1 MPKRT
6 QHSGGYAQDMN
17 EHYDELQPME
27 GPEDGALDPVAP
39 NPQDWGFPAKP
50 NRANQECWDHQEAFL
65 AAYRHTSRVTHAAR
79 AVGVSVHA
87 VDKWLSRDVY
97 SFKKRMELARRDYC
111 DWVRQVIQERISN
124 PQGNR
129 GSDVLVM
136 FEAKAMMPELYREDV
151 KVLGYEPAL
160 QMLERMKELGKKE
173 LEELEKQKA
182 LEAPAVEGEFREVM
196 VKTPPQSEV
205 SPGPPPRGS
214 AKDRQAAQVKAAREA
229 RGKPARPV
237 SRR

>member
-1 MPKRT
+1 MSIHNNDTLEPT
-6 QHSGGYAQDMN
+6 
-17 EHYDELQPME
+17 
-27 GPEDGALDPVAP
+27 
-39 NPQDWGFPAKP
+39 PQDWGFPAKP

-97 SFKKRMELARRDYC
+97 SFKKRMELARREYC
-111 DWVRQVIQERISN
+111 DWVRQIIQERISS

-129 GSDVLVM
+129 GSDVLLM
-136 FEAKAMMPELYREDV
+136 FEAKAVMPELYREEV
-151 KVLGYEPAL
+151 KVIGTEAPVR
-160 QMLERMKELGKKE
+160 MLEMLKELGKKE
-173 LEELEKQKA
+173 LEQQEEQKA
-182 LEAPAVEGEFREVM
+182 LEAPEVEGEFREIRASGPEV
-196 VKTPPQSEV
+196 VLRTPPQSEV
-205 SPGPPPRGS
+205 SPGLQPRGS
-214 AKDRQAAQVKAAREA
+214 AKDRRAAQVQAAREA

>member
-39 NPQDWGFPAKP
+39 NPQDGGFPARP
-50 NRANQECWDHQEAFL
+50 NRASQECWDHQEAFL
-65 AAYRHTSRVTHAAR
+65 EAYRHTSRVTHAAR

-97 SFKKRMELARRDYC
+97 SFKKRMELARRVYC
-111 DWVRQVIQERISN
+111 DSIRQIIHDRISN

-136 FEAKAMMPELYREDV
+136 FEAKAVMPEMYREETKILNADV
-151 KVLGYEPAL
+151 PF
-160 QMLERMKELGKKE
+160 QMLDRLKEMARKERER
-173 LEELEKQKA
+173 QAA
-182 LEAPAVEGEFREVM
+182 LEAPAVEAVYRDV
-196 VKTPPQSEV
+196 TPGQEQ
-205 SPGPPPRGS
+205 
-214 AKDRQAAQVKAAREA
+214 QA
-229 RGKPARPV
+229 
-237 SRR
+237 